1 MGSSLVVPLAVDA
14 FCAGALHLPPGLQP
28 SSARQGHAFPSIP
41 PPHLYGLPVHP
52 TWPSLSACISF
63 TRAPRIVCWCVTVL
77 HGCVMSWACSHIKG
91 LACLQK
97 VPACMY
103 LVLTA
108 WSHTLSVHVPLIS
121 TDARAASRHD
131 ALASMSLIALIVR
144 FLAPGY
150 GIWESSCW
158 SRPSGRC
165 PVCRRAMDDVSSLS
179 QHGQAY
185 ITHMH
190 GGRSRCVDHRG

>member
-1 MGSSLVVPLAVDA
+1 MGSSLIVPLAVDA
-14 FCAGALHLPPGLQP
+14 FCAGALLA
-28 SSARQGHAFPSIP
+28 SSAGPAALKCATGSRLSVDPY
-41 PPHLYGLPVHP
+41 PHLYCLPVHP

-131 ALASMSLIALIVR
+131 AL
-144 FLAPGY
+144 
-150 GIWESSCW
+150 
-158 SRPSGRC
+158 
-165 PVCRRAMDDVSSLS
+165 S
-179 QHGQAY
+179 Q
-185 ITHMH
+185 
-190 GGRSRCVDHRG
+190 